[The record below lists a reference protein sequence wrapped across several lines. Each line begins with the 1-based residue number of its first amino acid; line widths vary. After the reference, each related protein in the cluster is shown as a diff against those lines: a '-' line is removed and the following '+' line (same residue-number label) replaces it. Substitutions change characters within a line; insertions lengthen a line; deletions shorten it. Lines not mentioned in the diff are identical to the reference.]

1 MNKTLFT
8 AIIGGYD
15 TLKEPEVITP
25 GWNYV
30 CFSDRP
36 QASKVWDVKLIVPK
50 WGSILSS
57 REIKIRHHLYLPS
70 GVSVWADAS
79 MTVRGNLD
87 ELLERYHHC
96 AFSISRHPDRD
107 CLYEE
112 ARACIALG
120 KDNADVI
127 NSQVYGYRLD
137 GFPKR
142 AGLVASGV
150 IIRSS
155 PHITF
160 ENAWWEEVRIKSCRD
175 QLSFP
180 VIARSTGL
188 DYQVMPFEELM
199 KNFFLWHDDHPKP
212 IATPPTSVSD
222 PASH

>member
-1 MNKTLFT
+1 VVGNLPDLRLGISGCVACPLHEGRTNAVPGDGPTDAEVVF
-8 AIIGGYD
+8 IG
-15 TLKEPEVITP
+15 EAP
-25 GWNYV
+25 GFYE
-30 CFSDRP
+30 DKQARP
-36 QASKVWDVKLIVPK
+36 FVGQAGKF
-50 WGSILSS
+50 
-57 REIKIRHHLYLPS
+57 
-70 GVSVWADAS
+70 
-79 MTVRGNLD
+79 LD

-160 ENAWWEEVRIKSCRD
+160 ENAWWEEVRLKSCRD